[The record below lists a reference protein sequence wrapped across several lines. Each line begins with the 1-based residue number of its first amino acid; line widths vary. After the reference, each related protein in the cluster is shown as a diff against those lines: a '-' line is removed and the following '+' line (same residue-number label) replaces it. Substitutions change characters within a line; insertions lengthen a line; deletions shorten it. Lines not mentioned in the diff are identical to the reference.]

1 MYMSVL
7 SRHSIFSRYIPP
19 RSFSFY
25 LVLFQKMK
33 QNEKNKNK
41 AKAIKKI
48 KNKINKMNKIKKQK
62 TKKDKYKMK

>member
-41 AKAIKKI
+41 IKNKIKAKAIKK
-48 KNKINKMNKIKKQK
+48 
-62 TKKDKYKMK
+62 